1 MESYNL
7 ISGLRG
13 YEQSGGSFTDVVK
26 IALKRDYPRLSKWYA
41 QSKHK
46 TSVGREREL
55 PLSEAEE
62 RGSGRAMARGRG
74 AVGRVRVTKTTQTHG
89 LHFKDGTA

>member
-13 YEQSGGSFTDVVK
+13 SEQSGGSFTDVVK

-46 TSVGREREL
+46 TSVGRERT
-55 PLSEAEE
+55 SSV
-62 RGSGRAMARGRG
+62 RSRR
-74 AVGRVRVTKTTQTHG
+74 VGQWKGHG
-89 LHFKDGTA
+89 